1 MKIKNCILVNGNQSI
16 SVVCSQNKG
25 TASFKYYG
33 LKPVRGLA
41 PGGIDDWAEGDN
53 EPDYIN
59 TDIYDGQVIF
69 EQHLK
74 QGFEVAF

>member
-1 MKIKNCILVNGNQSI
+1 MKIKNCILVNGNHSI
-16 SVVCSQNKG
+16 SVNCSHSKG

-33 LKPVRGLA
+33 IKHL
-41 PGGIDDWAEGDN
+41 PGHFPDGD
-53 EPDYIN
+53 EIN
-59 TDIYDGQVIF
+59 TDILDGQLIY

>member
-1 MKIKNCILVNGNQSI
+1 MKIKNCILVNVNQSI
-16 SVVCSQNKG
+16 SVKCSQSKG

-41 PGGIDDWAEGDN
+41 PGGINDWAEGEND
-53 EPDYIN
+53 PDYIN
-59 TDIYDGQVIF
+59 TDILDGQLIF
-69 EQHLK
+69 DQHIK

>member
-16 SVVCSQNKG
+16 SVKCSQSKG

-41 PGGIDDWAEGDN
+41 PGGINDWAEGEN
-53 EPDYIN
+53 NPDYIN
-59 TDIYDGQVIF
+59 TDILDGQLIF
-69 EQHLK
+69 DQHIK

>member
-1 MKIKNCILVNGNQSI
+1 MKIKNCILVNGEQSI
-16 SVVCSQNKG
+16 SVVCSQSKV

-33 LKPVRGLA
+33 IKPL
-41 PGGIDDWAEGDN
+41 PGHFPDGD
-53 EPDYIN
+53 EIN
-59 TDIYDGQVIF
+59 TDILDGQLIY